1 MLAVLIVAGGG
12 AVWWLRSRGVTAE
25 STDPISGQQG
35 SVQNGSTVQLPDGQ
49 EPEAIGE
56 DPYMG
61 DAVDSPSVDDPS
73 DTQLPSTDATF
84 TPDPVTPED
93 SLADPDDDGLNNE
106 QERQR
111 GTDINKADTDGDGL
125 TDGDE
130 VRVRRTD
137 PVRSDT
143 DSDELTDGEEANRWK
158 TDPLNP
164 DTDGDSFTD
173 GTEVKGGY
181 NPLGEG
187 RLP

>member
-1 MLAVLIVAGGG
+1 MTRTKLLIIISIMLVIAAGVVVAWFVRRPVSQSQETVQSGAGTSLQTVGG
-12 AVWWLRSRGVTAE
+12 
-25 STDPISGQQG
+25 QG
-35 SVQNGSTVQLPDGQ
+35 S
-49 EPEAIGE
+49 EEAIPSLEEEERFFDDRVSADALAE
-56 DPYMG
+56 DGRVTTP
-61 DAVDSPSVDDPS
+61 
-73 DTQLPSTDATF
+73 PSTDATF
-84 TPDPVTPED
+84 TPDPVTPPTPED
-93 SLADPDDDGLNNE
+93 SLADPDNDGLTNE

-111 GTDINKADTDGDGL
+111 ETDINKSDTDEDGL

-130 VRVRRTD
+130 VRVRR
-137 PVRSDT
+137 
-143 DSDELTDGEEANRWK
+143 